1 MERIDIPCNT
11 SRSDVIVLRESGERN
26 WDITMGAQASLSL
39 LFVVLPGVDDA
50 VKCSIS
56 LSFAGE
62 GGSCR
67 ISGLYIADG
76 RSKVDVNVNLVH
88 NLPCC
93 SSRQMFKGILCGEAR
108 TRFYG
113 LIKVPRE
120 CIGTEAY
127 QENHNLLL
135 GESCHAQSLPQLEI
149 YADDVKCSHG
159 ATFSK
164 IDTEALFYMRSRGID
179 LAQARR
185 LLIIAFALDV
195 LEGAPQDVVDEVLSR
210 LENIALS

>member
-11 SRSDVIVLRESGERN
+11 SRSDVIVLRESGVRSWE
-26 WDITMGAQASLSL
+26 ITVGAEASLSL
-39 LFVVLPGVDDA
+39 LFVVLPGAEDD
-50 VKCSIS
+50 VKCSID
-56 LSFAGE
+56 LSFEGE

-67 ISGLYIADG
+67 IGGLYIAAG
-76 RSKVDVNVNLVH
+76 RAKVDIDVNLVH
-88 NLPCC
+88 NLPRC
-93 SSRQMFKGILCGEAR
+93 SSRQMFKGILAGEAR

-113 LIKVPRE
+113 LIKVPQD

-135 GESCHAQSLPQLEI
+135 GDGCHAQSLPQLEI

-164 IDTEALFYMRSRGID
+164 IDPEALFYLRSRGIG
-179 LAQARR
+179 LPEARR
-185 LLIIAFALDV
+185 LQVMAFALDV
-195 LEGAPQDVVDEVLSR
+195 LEGAPQDIVDEVLAR
-210 LENIALS
+210 LQDIA

>member
-11 SRSDVIVLRESGERN
+11 SKSDVIVLREGGERN
-26 WDITMGAQASLSL
+26 WEITVGAGASLSL
-39 LFVVLPGVDDA
+39 LFVVLPGAEDCI
-50 VKCSIS
+50 KCGVR

-67 ISGLYIADG
+67 LDGLYIACG
-76 RSKVDVNVNLVH
+76 KANVDFGVNLVH
-88 NLPCC
+88 NLPRC
-93 SSRQMFKGILCGEAR
+93 SSRQKFKGILSGGAR
-108 TRFYG
+108 TRFCG
-113 LIKVPRE
+113 LIKVPQE

-135 GESCHAQSLPQLEI
+135 GDFCHAQSLPQLEI

-164 IDTEALFYMRSRGID
+164 IDPEALFYMRSRGID

-185 LLIIAFALDV
+185 LQVMAFALDV
-195 LEGAPQDVVDEVLSR
+195 LEGAPQEIVEEVLAALNS
-210 LENIALS
+210 IA